1 MDSSRECFDVVKSA
15 VMDVFAKEL
24 HDDAVLEPFFA
35 DSPVQRAMRDLCGAL
50 TRSVGVAQAAQ
61 RDQVREVAGCHLL
74 CNVEPV
80 NGELAKCDADVDS
93 ASVAALADEVD
104 QSFGV
109 YRQIVQPRALLGRAR
124 RRLPK
129 ACGPLLV
136 RVQETWSR
144 PTL

>member
-1 MDSSRECFDVVKSA
+1 MANNQFRLEFFQKEPVGGKVASAEYNLYMADKS
-15 VMDVFAKEL
+15 
-24 HDDAVLEPFFA
+24 
-35 DSPVQRAMRDLCGAL
+35 GA
-50 TRSVGVAQAAQ
+50 A
-61 RDQVREVAGCHLL
+61 VREVAGCHLL

-124 RRLPK
+124 R
-129 ACGPLLV
+129 
-136 RVQETWSR
+136 
-144 PTL
+144 

>member
-61 RDQVREVAGCHLL
+61 RDQVR
-74 CNVEPV
+74 
-80 NGELAKCDADVDS
+80 D
-93 ASVAALADEVD
+93 
-104 QSFGV
+104 GV